1 MKKLFRAAAAGL
13 AVLIAASGCTAAP
26 AATSSASSASG
37 AAPAV
42 SENFNQTGYPIVNE
56 AVTYRL
62 MVSTHPLSKK
72 NMADKEIIQKLE
84 EKTNVKIQWEEVPTE
99 GWSEKINLAVNSGN
113 LPDGTFSATPN
124 MPEAIKSNLILP
136 LDDYLQYMPNYTK
149 TLEVTP
155 EINMNSRALSD
166 GKLYVVTGAEPVGEA
181 GIELPLFINKKW
193 LDHLKLE
200 VPTTTE
206 EYYQVLKAFQEQDA
220 NGNGDPNDEI
230 PLDTGEMWGEMTLT
244 WLFSAWGM
252 MASKNE
258 VMTTVRDGKL
268 DFNPVN
274 SKYQDALNYMHRL
287 YAEGLINEEFLTQP
301 QNVRHA
307 LNKVD
312 PTVYGSFIEWDS
324 SMLTMPE
331 NTDEY
336 EVILPLK
343 GPDGD
348 QLWTQGTRRLN
359 LNPALVVFQNCEN
372 PEILLRWIDTFQEP
386 EFVHSSHL
394 GPEGYLWEIDPE
406 TKEYVQPKDS
416 IDALT
421 SAGSSIEEY
430 SATECIFGAISNRD
444 PRMTGNE
451 IRYKGTNKETKA
463 VWSQMYE
470 PYIFPDY
477 YPPYLSIMES
487 TEESKE
493 VGLMWE
499 DLKAYVNSFMADAI
513 TNGVTDEQFAAHVK
527 QCESLNY
534 STIVAY
540 YQKQYDR
547 MKEIAQ

>member
-1 MKKLFRAAAAGL
+1 M
-13 AVLIAASGCTAAP
+13 
-26 AATSSASSASG
+26 
-37 AAPAV
+37 
-42 SENFNQTGYPIVNE
+42 
-56 AVTYRL
+56 
-62 MVSTHPLSKK
+62 
-72 NMADKEIIQKLE
+72 
-84 EKTNVKIQWEEVPTE
+84 
-99 GWSEKINLAVNSGN
+99 
-113 LPDGTFSATPN
+113 
-124 MPEAIKSNLILP
+124 
-136 LDDYLQYMPNYTK
+136 
-149 TLEVTP
+149 
-155 EINMNSRALSD
+155 
-166 GKLYVVTGAEPVGEA
+166 VTGAEPVGEA

-274 SKYQDALNYMHRL
+274 PKYQDALNYMHRL